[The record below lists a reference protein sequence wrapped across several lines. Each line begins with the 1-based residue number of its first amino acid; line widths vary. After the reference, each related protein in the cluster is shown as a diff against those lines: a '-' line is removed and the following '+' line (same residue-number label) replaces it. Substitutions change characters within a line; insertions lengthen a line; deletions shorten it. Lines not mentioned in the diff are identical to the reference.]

1 MAKDI
6 ITYPMFDGIVHVS
19 YRECGIADF
28 VVQKRIESI
37 NRFIFV
43 FIIDKK
49 KIDQT
54 KDEQQRKKDSVF
66 LSEKGCFDE

>member
-6 ITYPMFDGIVHVS
+6 ITYPMFDGIIHVS
-19 YRECGIADF
+19 YRDCGIADLWF
-28 VVQKRIESI
+28 QKRIESI

-43 FIIDKK
+43 LIIDKK

-54 KDEQQRKKDSVF
+54 KDEQKER
-66 LSEKGCFDE
+66 